1 MIAII
6 DGCGANI
13 ASVKFALER
22 QGKKA
27 FLTTD
32 SALIRNADHVI
43 LPGVGTASH
52 AMNKLQEL
60 NLIEMIKNLQQ
71 PVLGICLGMQLLY
84 EFSQEGNVNTL
95 GILPGQITL
104 FPERPERVI
113 PHMGWNK
120 LLFNSEQRSP
130 LFKNIDAESYVYF
143 VHSYFAPINQHTS
156 AVTPYG
162 ENFTASVEKN
172 NFYGVQF
179 HPERSGE
186 VGEKILRNFLNI

>member
-13 ASVKFALER
+13 ASVQFALER
-22 QGKKA
+22 LGKHA

-32 SALIRNADHVI
+32 SAIIRSADYVI
-43 LPGVGTASH
+43 LPGVGTAKN
-52 AMNKLQEL
+52 AMERLAEYGLVETIQKLE
-60 NLIEMIKNLQQ
+60 Q

-84 EFSQEGNVNTL
+84 ESSEEGNVTGL
-95 GILPGQITL
+95 GIVSGEVKRFIKN
-104 FPERPERVI
+104 PELVI

-120 LLFNSEQRSP
+120 LKKINQSRLLN
-130 LFKNIDAESYVYF
+130 NIEENNYVYY
-143 VHSYFAPINQHTS
+143 VHSYVAEVNDFTT
-156 AVTPYG
+156 AVTSYG
-162 ENFTASVEKN
+162 ENFTAVVEKN

-186 VGEKILRNFLNI
+186 VGEQILKNFLDMT